1 MTDAL
6 GAALEAF
13 IREHAYCAELDDGV
27 EDDRVWT
34 FEARR
39 LTVPRR
45 APCYGPNVT
54 SSRTNGKPRSRSC
67 CRTWI
72 GVPSSAR

>member
-13 IREHAYCAELDDGV
+13 IREHAYCGELDDGV

-39 LTVPRR
+39 LTPIR
-45 APCYGPNVT
+45 N
-54 SSRTNGKPRSRSC
+54 N
-67 CRTWI
+67 
-72 GVPSSAR
+72 

>member
-13 IREHAYCAELDDGV
+13 IREREYCGELDDGV